1 MGVCITWRQV
11 RRGIGRTMP
20 GELRFPTSLKERA
33 NSETARC
40 TQLMDSVALVLRQA
54 GTAQSNLLSEPPGV
68 AVRRMEKRGAGHGT
82 IPTGP
87 LPRTAPFQ
95 NALGKLRKGAAA
107 SSVAVPPSTLPTR
120 RWRSGAPTRLN
131 NGLGRRES
139 RRKVGSGAATP
150 AREIFAGLHR
160 SPRPK
165 RRKRAATLYARKRTP
180 PCERTSAKRQQ
191 VTSACNAA

>member
-139 RRKVGSGAATP
+139 RRKVGLGAATP
-150 AREIFAGLHR
+150 ARGGFLPACTARRDPKDANARRGSTLESGHR
-160 SPRPK
+160 
-165 RRKRAATLYARKRTP
+165 RRANARQL
-180 PCERTSAKRQQ
+180 SANK
-191 VTSACNAA
+191 